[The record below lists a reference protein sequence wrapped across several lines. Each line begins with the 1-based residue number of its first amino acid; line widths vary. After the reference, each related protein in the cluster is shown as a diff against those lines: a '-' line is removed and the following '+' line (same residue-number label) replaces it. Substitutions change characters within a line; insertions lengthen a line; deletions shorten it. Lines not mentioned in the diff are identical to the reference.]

1 MTDQSFSPSLGARTL
16 QKEEINLSLPTYS
29 KLLEQIDTIRK
40 NIAAYPGLRTE
51 NRDSRNAFL
60 RPQVINNISILGR
73 RGSGKSSILKTL
85 YHDLE
90 ANKEKNILLP
100 PIVPEN
106 LESHMTL
113 MSSLLGLLNDQVKQL
128 SKKRQSSCPGCP
140 PEKDPLEKEYRQL
153 MECYVHLQKPYQDIS
168 IQQYST
174 EYDYVRTMSNV
185 FEAGDQFSWK
195 FWNFIDHLLKK
206 FEEDAE
212 DAGDALLFVFIDDID
227 LSTYRCSD
235 VVRTLLGY
243 ISHPRVVTVLAGDIE
258 VFGEALTLDFLR
270 QEELLGKDSITESY
284 TVSQIS
290 SENEKDL
297 LGRKKELAYEYLKKV
312 MPPMNRH
319 SISIWTLSNRGKF
332 CPVGLYNSID
342 RKIDDLQA
350 LLAEANQINQ
360 LLSGYFSNPQEQGQ
374 VAPDHVLY
382 HLFDSTARGL
392 INCYV
397 AIEQLVRHRNSKKN
411 QFENVKFA
419 LETIVFSNADLNAL
433 RDQIFSHF
441 LQFGAANSSTYIFF
455 SNFNDWI
462 DQQLPYLADYGTEAK
477 NIKQQGKVSLELETS
492 IFRIFVYLDWAARL
506 LDKGDVLESEDYETA
521 KKKAL
526 FLLCVNGAISEK
538 TEKLTADD
546 RMRLY
551 LSGISN
557 FNSRTSSDYAAAIA
571 LRCFFSLPFPLAIRY
586 FRSFDIPEML
596 EGLSEKKNTETVLD
610 KLQRAVDFI
619 NVLKQ
624 FYSDNLS
631 KASACLAEQ
640 PEMLEFIEN
649 WLKGDQKSMLVSV
662 ICNAYFKKGDSDD
675 NKACKLSPLYGKYCK
690 NGIKFMESSYI
701 EGSPENV
708 QRVHRYYLPYSI
720 HRAIQNNWISKS
732 DLDDYF
738 RSCPALRLSEL
749 AFMAWKR
756 YLLDSE
762 GIHAVNGSP
771 INSAESHCADS
782 WNKLLEESKD
792 FSGAMPFYNFYSEHF
807 WKRISDGSHRLKPL
821 KDTYEDPAWQA
832 NKLCG
837 SNPKESPHDM
847 EQRLKVLF
855 AIDSG
860 GLWPSGVQNKEDES
874 PTRQIKAY
882 ILKQLISSEDSLVTA
897 WKLQSE
903 NFILRSDEQA
913 DQRCPLITA
922 KGATAAFEQ
931 LKSAYTGRSRT
942 LAKWCIQFLK
952 CLFEQKPT
960 DRMTTA
966 EYIYARCV
974 LNRLIWSNAW
984 YGKAEARTLLSV
996 LDHATLDLRVD
1007 GAPPELDRYIFWFH
1021 CYCRY
1026 RVAEES
1032 DKTYTLID
1040 QACNSMK
1047 LIQEAGKELDQR
1059 DRNIYYEDMREKG
1072 HLEDALIQ
1080 QIPKLF
1086 E

>member
-16 QKEEINLSLPTYS
+16 QKKEINLSLPTYS
-29 KLLEQIDTIRK
+29 KLREQIDTIRK
-40 NIAAYPGLRTE
+40 NIAAYPSVRTE
-51 NRDSRNAFL
+51 NGDSQNAFL

-90 ANKEKNILLP
+90 KEKEKNVLLP

-113 MSSLLGLLNDQVKQL
+113 MSSLLGLLNDQVNQL
-128 SKKRQSSCPGCP
+128 SKKWQSSCLGCP

-153 MECYVHLQKPYQDIS
+153 VECYVHLQKPYQDIS

-174 EYDYVRTMSNV
+174 EYDYVRTMSDV
-185 FEAGDQFSWK
+185 FAAGDQFSWK
-195 FWNFIDHLLKK
+195 FWNFINHLLKK

-212 DAGDALLFVFIDDID
+212 NAGDALLFVFIDDID

-290 SENEKDL
+290 SGNEKNL

-319 SISIWTLSNRGKF
+319 SISTWTLSNRGKF
-332 CPVGLYNSID
+332 CPVGLYNSTD
-342 RKIDDLQA
+342 QKIDDLQA
-350 LLAEANQINQ
+350 LLAKTNQINQ
-360 LLSGYFSNPQEQGQ
+360 LLNGYFSSPQEQGQ

-397 AIEQLVRHRNSKKN
+397 AIEQLVRQWNSKEN
-411 QFENVKFA
+411 QFENVKFT

-441 LQFGAANSSTYIFF
+441 LQFGAASSSTYIFF

-462 DQQLPYLADYGTEAK
+462 DQKLPYSAGHRSEAT
-477 NIKQQGKVSLELETS
+477 NTKQQDNESLKSETS

-506 LDKGDVLESEDYETA
+506 LDKGDILESEDYETA

-538 TEKLTADD
+538 TEQLTADE
-546 RMRLY
+546 RERLY
-551 LSGISN
+551 QLSISKYEVRN
-557 FNSRTSSDYAAAIA
+557 YPDCAAAIA
-571 LRCFFSLPFPLAIRY
+571 LRCFFHLPFPLAVRY
-586 FRSFDIPEML
+586 FRSFDIPKML
-596 EGLSEKKNTETVLD
+596 ERLSKKKNMETVLD
-610 KLQRAVDFI
+610 KLQRAVDFV

-631 KASACLAEQ
+631 EASVCLAKQ

-662 ICNAYFKKGDSDD
+662 VCNAYFKNGDSDD
-675 NKACKLSPLYGKYCK
+675 NKAYKLSPLYGKYCK
-690 NGIKFMESSYI
+690 NGVTFIDTSHL
-701 EGSPENV
+701 EGNPENK
-708 QRVHRYYLPYSI
+708 QSADRYYLPYSI
-720 HRAIQNNWISKS
+720 HRAIQNKCISKP
-732 DLDDYF
+732 DLDNYF
-738 RSCPALRLSEL
+738 RTCPASLLSER
-749 AFMAWKR
+749 AFIAWSR

-762 GIHAVNGSP
+762 GISAVNESP
-771 INSAESHCADS
+771 SSPAESHCADF
-782 WNKLLEESKD
+782 WNSLLEESKD
-792 FSGAMPFYNFYSEHF
+792 FSGAMPFYNFYSEYF
-807 WKRISDGSHRLKPL
+807 WKRISDDGHRLKPL
-821 KDTYEDPAWQA
+821 KDAYEDSAWQA

-837 SNPKESPHDM
+837 SEDSPHDM

-882 ILKQLISSEDSLVTA
+882 ILKQLISSEDSLVAA
-897 WKLQSE
+897 WKLPPE
-903 NFILRSDEQA
+903 NIIVKNNEQA
-913 DQRCPLITA
+913 DRRCPLITT

-931 LKSAYTGRSRT
+931 LKSAYTGSSRT
-942 LAKWCIQFLK
+942 LAKLCIQFLK
-952 CLFEQKPT
+952 CLFEQPPI

-974 LNRLIWSNAW
+974 LNRLIWSYAW
-984 YGKAEARTLLSV
+984 YGKAESRALLSV
-996 LDHATLDLRVD
+996 LNRATLDLPVNGD
-1007 GAPPELDRYIFWFH
+1007 PVALDRYTFWFH

-1040 QACNSMK
+1040 QACGSMN
-1047 LIQEAGKELDQR
+1047 LIQEAGKELDQK
-1059 DRNIYYEDMREKG
+1059 DRNTYYKDMREKG
-1072 HLEDALIQ
+1072 LDDGLIQ